1 MNYFASLPGFS
12 LRQGEH
18 MRNAF
23 KRLAKSK
30 GWSIQTR
37 ATERESFHRSVVQD
51 LNTKFSNLEHYQTL
65 CKKLFDTTPG
75 TITQCKKLLTTKYVN
90 IWDIVEGRYRYF
102 EQYNKFRAYTRNGR
116 EFNRKAAKELLLN
129 VFLRSI

>member
-1 MNYFASLPGFS
+1 MNYFAGLPGFS

-23 KRLAKSK
+23 KRLAKN
-30 GWSIQTR
+30 
-37 ATERESFHRSVVQD
+37 

-116 EFNRKAAKELLLN
+116 EFDRNAAKRLLLDA
-129 VFLRSI
+129 FLRSI